1 MLFLSKFNNK
11 GWQSKSNRNLQPL
24 NLKHYE
30 QAQFEKQQ
38 FRNRLFVIW
47 FNNYENRH
55 NYVLKT
61 AEGKLEGQDN
71 FMALIAQADNP
82 RLAQVLEEF
91 EETAAI
97 LFDPA
102 P

>member
-1 MLFLSKFNNK
+1 MLYLAET
-11 GWQSKSNRNLQPL
+11 GDG
-24 NLKHYE
+24 
-30 QAQFEKQQ
+30 KQQ

-61 AEGKLEGQDN
+61 AEGKMEGQDN

-97 LFDPA
+97 LFDP
-102 P
+102 PIKRRQSLRNRFEILFNKLLRR